1 MKEIINKAIVFIIKN
16 NKSNNLPYH
25 GIDHLFEVYNNCK
38 TLIDFSEM
46 DQFILNEDSEEV
58 NYETELLIAALF
70 HDYNHSGGKLKD
82 IENIE
87 IAIKG
92 CKEFLDTIDHDLN
105 IDVIESVIKA
115 TEYPS
120 PIKGDLTIEQKIIQD
135 ADMCYLLNDIAI
147 VKLYYGLREEFGVEL
162 DKFLENQL
170 AFFETV
176 KFNSRLYSDI
186 WYNTYKNIRIEE
198 VKELMKA
205 NDQI

>member
-1 MKEIINKAIVFIIKN
+1 MEDIINKAIVFIIKN

-25 GIDHLFEVYNNCK
+25 GIDHLYEVYNECK
-38 TLIDFSEM
+38 FLIDFSYT
-46 DQFILNEDSEEV
+46 FNEDYENYEEV
-58 NYETELLIAALF
+58 NYKTELLIAALF

-82 IENIE
+82 SENIK

-92 CKEFLDTIDHDLN
+92 CKEFLDTIDYDLN
-105 IDVIESVIKA
+105 FDVIESVIKA

-120 PIKGDLTIEQKIIQD
+120 PLKDDLTIEQKIIQD
-135 ADMCYLLNDIAI
+135 ADMCYLLKDIAI
-147 VKLYYGLREEFGVEL
+147 VKLYYGLREEQGVEL

-176 KFNSRLYSDI
+176 KFNSSLYSEI
-186 WYNTYKNIRIEE
+186 WDNTYKNSRIEE

-205 NDQI
+205 NG

>member
-1 MKEIINKAIVFIIKN
+1 MKDIINKAIVFIIKN

-25 GIDHLFEVYNNCK
+25 GIDHLFEVYNDCK
-38 TLIDFSEM
+38 TLIDFSQM
-46 DQFILNEDSEEV
+46 DQFSLNEDSEEV

-82 IENIE
+82 SENIE

-92 CKEFLDTIDHDLN
+92 CKEFLDTIDYDLN
-105 IDVIESVIKA
+105 FDVIESVIKA

-120 PIKGDLTIEQKIIQD
+120 PLKGDLTIEQKIIQD

-186 WYNTYKNIRIEE
+186 WDNTYKNIRIEE